1 MTTSPSPMTVDAP
14 NDAAIQANGLSKRFG
29 SIRALTDFSLTVPP
43 GEALG
48 LIGTNG
54 AGKTTALKLLQGIRK
69 PDAGQGWIFGQPIG
83 SIAARAHVGIT
94 PQNADFPEQM
104 TPREV
109 LAYASAYYE
118 RPKPMSELIDAF
130 GLAGLIDRHMG
141 GFSGGE
147 SRRVALALAFVGNP
161 RLVFADEPTAGLDT
175 DGQDMFCTYARAY
188 ADAGGSL
195 LLTSHHWDEIE
206 QICDRIVMID
216 QGRQIIDGTLDAIR
230 TRAGH
235 NRVSFR
241 LADASQLPA
250 WANEHFE
257 LADGCWQAVATDSDV
272 LVRRIIE
279 ELPAIIFDLKVVP
292 LDLKETVAQLR
303 MEAKQ

>member
-1 MTTSPSPMTVDAP
+1 MFARSPSSTI
-14 NDAAIQANGLSKRFG
+14 AIEAEGLSKRFG
-29 SIRALTDFSLTVPP
+29 NVQALQGFSLSLRP

-54 AGKTTALKLLQGIRK
+54 AGKSTALKLLQGLRV
-69 PDAGQGWIFGQPIG
+69 PDSGRAAIFGQPAG
-83 SIAARAHVGIT
+83 SSGAKSRVGIT

-104 TPREV
+104 TPREM
-109 LAYASAYYE
+109 LSYAAAHFQT
-118 RPKPMSELIDAF
+118 PKPMTELIEAF
-130 GLAGLIDRHMG
+130 GLNRIIDRRMG

-161 RLVFADEPTAGLDT
+161 LLVFLDEPTSGLDT
-175 DGQDMFCTYARAY
+175 DGQEMFQAYARAY

-216 QGRQIIDGTLDAIR
+216 QGKQILEGALDDIR
-230 TRAGH
+230 RRAGRS
-235 NRVSFR
+235 RVSF
-241 LADASQLPA
+241 AMAEDTDLPA
-250 WANEHFE
+250 WLIEGFTFDSGRWHAI
-257 LADGCWQAVATDSDV
+257 AADSDA
-272 LVRRIIE
+272 LVRRLIRD
-279 ELPAIIFDLKVVP
+279 LPRCRDLQITP

-303 MEAKQ
+303 KELAA